1 MCGTYKPCK
10 GAKRKTVGLETEQ
23 QQIEKCLGN
32 NGDWPPL
39 SQYIVAPHQ
48 SHRPLQDVTAD
59 NRCFTERRK
68 KTVRFDQH
76 DGRQGSQDSHRD
88 SGIDTSSTFT
98 SSEDST
104 RGDLPKVWHQANT
117 CKIILKSLNYQLVYP
132 SSVSVVLGHKIAINN
147 QNKSIYNLCIFV

>member
-1 MCGTYKPCK
+1 MP
-10 GAKRKTVGLETEQ
+10 
-23 QQIEKCLGN
+23 KCLGG

-39 SQYIVAPHQ
+39 SHYIVAPQ
-48 SHRPLQDVTAD
+48 HRPLQDVTAD

-76 DGRQGSQDSHRD
+76 ENWDRQGSQDSHRD

-104 RGDLPKVWHQANT
+104 RGDVPKVPIRLT
-117 CKIILKSLNYQLVYP
+117 TM
-132 SSVSVVLGHKIAINN
+132 
-147 QNKSIYNLCIFV
+147 

>member
-1 MCGTYKPCK
+1 M
-10 GAKRKTVGLETEQ
+10 
-23 QQIEKCLGN
+23 
-32 NGDWPPL
+32 
-39 SQYIVAPHQ
+39 AP
-48 SHRPLQDVTAD
+48 HRPLQDMNAD

-104 RGDLPKVWHQANT
+104 RGDLPKVYSNSINIKANSHQASDTNT
-117 CKIILKSLNYQLVYP
+117 EKIS
-132 SSVSVVLGHKIAINN
+132 
-147 QNKSIYNLCIFV
+147 